1 VEALLRRHDAVAD
14 AVVVVRDDT
23 GETRLVAYWVPA
35 GAPMDHPSTDV
46 RAYLRERLPEYMVPS
61 AVMRLDALPLTANG
75 KVDRRRLPAPT
86 REQDGFVTPDTPLER
101 QVAAIWREVLGVPEV
116 GATDNFFDVGG
127 HSLMALRLVAR
138 VQQAFGVEIP
148 VQHVFSAPT
157 VREMAI
163 VVDEARL
170 AMDDEMARIDALLRL
185 VEDLPE
191 GTLGDLPQA
200 GSAREQAQE

>member
-1 VEALLRRHDAVAD
+1 M
-14 AVVVVRDDT
+14 T
-23 GETRLVAYWVPA
+23 
-35 GAPMDHPSTDV
+35 
-46 RAYLRERLPEYMVPS
+46 PE
-61 AVMRLDALPLTANG
+61 
-75 KVDRRRLPAPT
+75 
-86 REQDGFVTPDTPLER
+86 TPLER
-101 QVAAIWREVLGVPEV
+101 RIAEIWREVLGVPEV
-116 GATDNFFDVGG
+116 GRHDNFFDVGG

-138 VQQAFGVEIP
+138 VQQAFGVEVP

-200 GSAREQAQE
+200 GSARERAQE